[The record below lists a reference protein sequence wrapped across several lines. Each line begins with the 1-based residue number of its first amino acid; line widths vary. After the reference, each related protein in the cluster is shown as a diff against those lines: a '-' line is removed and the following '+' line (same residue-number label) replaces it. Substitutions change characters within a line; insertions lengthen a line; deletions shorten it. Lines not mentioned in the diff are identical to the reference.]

1 MYNDLV
7 DLVKDLNR
15 KDVVAICNMF
25 NVDLNK
31 KALLKSA
38 SEDEDIATYLLYNY

>member
-7 DLVKDLNR
+7 DLVKDLSKKEIN
-15 KDVVAICNMF
+15 AICNMF
-25 NVDLNK
+25 NINLNK